1 MICKCGKTVHPVRIE
16 LGYNTCVSCS
26 STKKVSYIP
35 IIANKQVLEVQI
47 VSQELSA
54 AVHKSWRRKQLE
66 GAAVSGRLH
75 ISSSEYKSGYTPVN
89 DVRLTYCFM
98 GVKWLDIGNYF

>member
-1 MICKCGKTVHPVRIE
+1 VHPVRIE
-16 LGYNTCVSCS
+16 LGYNNCVSCS

-54 AVHKSWRRKQLE
+54 AVHKSWRRK
-66 GAAVSGRLH
+66 
-75 ISSSEYKSGYTPVN
+75 
-89 DVRLTYCFM
+89 
-98 GVKWLDIGNYF
+98 

>member
-35 IIANKQVLEVQI
+35 IIANKQVLEVQV

-54 AVHKSWRRKQLE
+54 AVHKSWRRKQTV
-66 GAAVSGRLH
+66 AVCTQGGDDTAGLIARR
-75 ISSSEYKSGYTPVN
+75 VA
-89 DVRLTYCFM
+89 
-98 GVKWLDIGNYF
+98 